1 MHVERKLT
9 ESGFFC
15 SSFRPKPECSSFAHR
30 SAATPATLQQADHV
44 ERKLTESGFF
54 LLVIPAEAGIQLF
67 ARRSAATP
75 ATLQQADQ
83 AARQVIACTSS
94 QK

>member
-1 MHVERKLT
+1 LNPD
-9 ESGFFC
+9 FCC
-15 SSFRPKPECSSFAHR
+15 SSFRRKPESISLARR
-30 SAATPATLQQADHV
+30 SAASPATLQQADHV

-75 ATLQQADQ
+75 ATPQQADQ
-83 AARQVIACTSS
+83 AAMQVIARTSS